1 MTRLGRNELSLGRF
15 VTPEEVV
22 EKITAVTRGQVQELA
37 QELFAPE
44 KFTIATIGPI
54 KKLIIGNSS
63 LNS

>member
-37 QELFAPE
+37 QNYLHQ
-44 KFTIATIGPI
+44 KN
-54 KKLIIGNSS
+54 L
-63 LNS
+63 LLLQ